1 MSEKTKIFGDIHD
14 IALKCLDKDQ
24 LENYSI
30 YRNKF
35 DQASNFI
42 TVFNHPIHVDIEL
55 DNICN
60 YACSFCPIGQPESE
74 LGQYYQKKKEI
85 SVEKIKEIL
94 SELKKIGTN
103 SVQLSLVNEPLA
115 NKHLFEVLRF
125 ASDLKFED
133 LYMVSNASL
142 LTENKS
148 IAILESGLTKIQFSL
163 DGFSEK
169 TYEMNRF
176 TKVKKS
182 GMYNRVLKNIL
193 EFLNLKKKMKKNF
206 PLVRVSFIELDEN
219 KHEFNDFKKFW
230 EDKVDAIHYQKLIN
244 YRKENKSSDFY
255 DESMIRCN
263 MPNFRLAIKSD
274 GLVKPCCV
282 GYGEKITIG
291 DIYKNTI
298 SEIWNS
304 EIMKNLQKMHLE
316 YKSFE
321 NKHCKECLK
330 NTKF

>member
-1 MSEKTKIFGDIHD
+1 MSDKTEIFGDIHE
-14 IALKCLDKDQ
+14 IALKNLGKEQ
-24 LENYSI
+24 AKKYLA
-30 YRNKF
+30 YRKKF
-35 DQASNFI
+35 EKTNNFDTI
-42 TVFNHPIHVDIEL
+42 FNHPIHVDIEL

-60 YACSFCPIGQPESE
+60 YACSFCPVGQPESE
-74 LGQYYQKKKEI
+74 LGQYYKTKKEI
-85 SVEKIKEIL
+85 SLEKIKEIL
-94 SELKKIGTN
+94 FELKKIGTN

-125 ASDLKFED
+125 ASDMEFED

-142 LTENKS
+142 LTEKKS

-169 TYEMNRF
+169 TYEINRF
-176 TKVKKS
+176 TKVKKP
-182 GMYNRVLKNIL
+182 GMYNKVLKNIL
-193 EFLNLKKKMKKNF
+193 EFLNLKKLMKKKF

-230 EDKVDAIHYQKLIN
+230 ENKVDAIHYQKLIN
-244 YRKENKSSDFY
+244 YIKEN
-255 DESMIRCN
+255 ESLNSCNDKKIRCN

-298 SEIWNS
+298 FEIWNS
-304 EIMKNLQKMHLE
+304 EVMKNLQKMHLE
-316 YKSFE
+316 YRSFE
-321 NKHCKECLK
+321 NKHCKECLQ

>member
-1 MSEKTKIFGDIHD
+1 MSEKTKIFGNIHE
-14 IALKCLDKDQ
+14 IALKHLDVDKV
-24 LENYSI
+24 EKYFS

-35 DQASNFI
+35 DKANSFER
-42 TVFNHPIHVDIEL
+42 VFDHPIHVDIEL

-74 LGQYYQKKKEI
+74 LGKYYKIKKEI
-85 SVEKIKEIL
+85 SVDKIKEIL
-94 SELKKIGTN
+94 IELKKIGTN

-115 NKHLFEVLRF
+115 NKHLFEVLSF
-125 ASDLKFED
+125 ASELKFED

-142 LTENKS
+142 LTEKKS
-148 IAILESGLTKIQFSL
+148 IAILNSGLTKIQFSL

-176 TKVKKS
+176 TKVKKP
-182 GMYNRVLKNIL
+182 GMYNKVLKNIL
-193 EFLNLKKKMKKNF
+193 EFLNLKNQMKKKF

-230 EDKVDAIHYQKLIN
+230 EDKVDAIHYQKLIK
-244 YRKENKSSDFY
+244 YGKENKSFNFY
-255 DESMIRCN
+255 DGNKIRCN

-304 EIMKNLQKMHLE
+304 EIMKNLQKLHLE
-316 YKSFE
+316 YKSSE
-321 NKHCKECLK
+321 NKHCKECLQ